1 MAEQVE
7 LRGYVPNDAGLAE
20 LYHRSHAFLHVSWTE
35 GLPQV
40 LLEALAAGLP
50 TVATDVGGVGD
61 AIGDA
66 ALHIAPGDPAAAAAA
81 LERIAADPALR
92 GRLVDA
98 AHRYA
103 LEHTAERE
111 SERVAELLAG

>member
-1 MAEQVE
+1 M
-7 LRGYVPNDAGLAE
+7 
-20 LYHRSHAFLHVSWTE
+20 
-35 GLPQV
+35 

-92 GRLVDA
+92 ERLVDA